1 MFREEAPTN
10 SVGTGQETSL
20 PPSTEPGRKLR
31 KRKLS
36 QVKSM
41 LDIKLESVSQSFV
54 VSVPG
59 LTEFL
64 MSGVSESEV
73 KRKLKS
79 IINPSVHNYN
89 IKITKL
95 NRGDLI
101 KFYDSKRRKVLK
113 GIYEETM
120 QNVNSTGQSEK
131 RVNAQNQQ
139 REKQLQQQKMQLQK
153 QITSKEIQSQKTSM
167 QNKLKSKMDDM
178 KKRQQNQVVS
188 QKKLGTPTI

>member
-20 PPSTEPGRKLR
+20 PPSTEPGIKLR

-36 QVKSM
+36 RVKSM
-41 LDIKLESVSQSFV
+41 LDIKLESVSQSFI

-79 IINPSVHNYN
+79 IISTSVHDSK
-89 IKITKL
+89 IKI
-95 NRGDLI
+95 NRISRGDLI
-101 KFYDSKRRKVLK
+101 KFYDSKKRKSLK

-120 QNVNSTGQSEK
+120 QNVNSVGQSEK
-131 RVNAQNQQ
+131 RVNTQNQQ
-139 REKQLQQQKMQLQK
+139 KEKQLQQQKMQLQK
-153 QITSKEIQSQKTSM
+153 QMTSKEIQNQKSAM
-167 QNKLKSKMDDM
+167 QNKLKAKMDDM

-188 QKKLGTPTI
+188 QKKLGTPSI